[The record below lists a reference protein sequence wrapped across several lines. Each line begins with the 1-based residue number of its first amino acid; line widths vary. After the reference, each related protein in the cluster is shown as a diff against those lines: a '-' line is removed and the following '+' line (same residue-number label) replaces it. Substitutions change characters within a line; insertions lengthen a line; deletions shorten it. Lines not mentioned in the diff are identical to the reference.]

1 MPEIVK
7 EVSPPHGF
15 SRLAF
20 RAPLWLYRLG
30 MGRLLG
36 RRVMKLTHTG
46 RKSGLPRYTVLEVVR
61 YDRSTNTYYIAA
73 GFGKHSDW
81 YQNILANPHVE
92 VESSGQHNQAIAVP
106 LSPAEAGDELVNYA
120 HRYPAAFKELSRFMG
135 YHVDGSDKDI
145 HALGNFL
152 PIFALKPVSEEA

>member
-1 MPEIVK
+1 MPEKLK

-20 RAPLWLYRLG
+20 RAPLWFYRLG

-36 RRVMKLTHTG
+36 RRFLKLTHTG
-46 RKSGLPRYTVLEVVR
+46 RKSGLPRHTVLEVVR
-61 YDRSTNTYYIAA
+61 FDRPANTYYIAV
-73 GFGKHSDW
+73 GFGKRSDW

-92 VESSGQHNQAIAVP
+92 VDSAGQHNQAVAVP
-106 LSPAEAGDELVNYA
+106 LSADEAGDELVDYA
-120 HRYPAAFKELSRFMG
+120 HRHPAAFKELANFMG
-135 YHVDGSDKDI
+135 YRVDGTDADI

-152 PIFALKPVSEEA
+152 DMFALKPISLES